1 MVKKVPYLQYEILEF
16 IHDGNKITSIAEL
29 CGYPANSKIITSA
42 INSLITKGLLD
53 EKHKLTETAL
63 KLLNGHYSDR
73 HIHKKYDKSNYA
85 LTIKNTLFNIV
96 NNPYHR
102 WYEYLED
109 FPGDF
114 VKKYSEKYKV
124 DNKYYLF
131 DPFIGSGTTLISGK
145 MLGLKGVGFDIN
157 PVMTFISKQ
166 KLDWS
171 YDIAVFEKEY
181 LKIIDWFVKNNANGD
196 YLTKTPLGKMPKKEI
211 NQWLSPVKQK
221 EIAALYWYI
230 KNKVNPK
237 YSDLFLLI
245 LSSSS
250 IKSSYVAFCPGTTF
264 YPFRQK
270 PDIISEFCN
279 LARYVYEDLSSE
291 YQKNK
296 AVESEV
302 HLASSL
308 NIEDFKKIINKVDLI
323 ITSPPYP
330 NDLEYTRQTRLE
342 MYLLGFTE
350 KMDDVQKIK
359 RTMVKGSTKLIYNS
373 DKPTSE
379 ILNNKRIQKIAKEIY
394 KKTGGKNWGF
404 DYPLMVQMYFSDMYK
419 CLQNY
424 YLTLVKGGTAILV
437 VGDQTIQGVLVPVA
451 EILEDI
457 SKEIGFKKTFIELH
471 RKRRSTGHEV
481 PIPEENLI
489 ITK

>member
-16 IHDGNKITSIAEL
+16 IYEGNKLSSIPEL
-29 CGYPANSKIITSA
+29 CGYPSGSKIIESA
-42 INSLITKGLLD
+42 INSLIKKELLS
-53 EKHKLTETAL
+53 EKYQLSEEAL
-63 KLLNGHYSDR
+63 KLLNGHYRDR
-73 HIHKKYDKSNYA
+73 HTHKKYNKSDFS
-85 LTIKNTLFNIV
+85 LTIRNTLFNIV

-114 VKKYSEKYKV
+114 VSKYSERYKI
-124 DNKYYLF
+124 DKNYYLF

-145 MLGLKGVGFDIN
+145 MLGLKGIGFDIN

-166 KLDWS
+166 KLNWD
-171 YDIAVFEKEY
+171 YDIAFFENEY
-181 LKIIDWFVKNNANGD
+181 KKIIDWFIKNNSNGE
-196 YLTKTPLGKMPKKEI
+196 YLAKTPLGKMPKKEL

-230 KNKVNPK
+230 TNKIDSN
-237 YSDLFLLI
+237 YRDLFLLI
-245 LSSSS
+245 LTSSS

-264 YPFRQK
+264 YPFKQK
-270 PDIISEFCN
+270 PDIISEFCD
-279 LARYVYEDLSSE
+279 LSKCVYEDLSSE

-296 AVESEV
+296 LIESRV
-302 HLASSL
+302 CLASS
-308 NIEDFKKIINKVDLI
+308 IETKDFEKIINKVDLI

-342 MYLLGFTE
+342 MYLLGFAE
-350 KMDDVQKIK
+350 KMEDVQKIK
-359 RTMVKGSTKLIYNS
+359 KTMVKGSTKLIYNN
-373 DKPTSE
+373 DKPIPE
-379 ILNNKRIQKIAKEIY
+379 ILENKRIQKIAKEIY
-394 KKTGGKNWGF
+394 NKTNGKNWGF

-419 CLQNY
+419 CLKNY
-424 YLTLVKGGTAILV
+424 YLTLVKGGTAVLV

-451 EILEDI
+451 EILEDL
-457 SKEIGFKKTFIELH
+457 SKEIGYEKTIIELH

>member
-1 MVKKVPYLQYEILEF
+1 MTKKVPYLQYELLEF
-16 IHDGNKITSIAEL
+16 LHDGYDIAEIPNL
-29 CGYPANSKIITSA
+29 AGYPSSSKIIDSA
-42 INSLITKGLLD
+42 FKSLMRKGLLN
-53 EKHKLTETAL
+53 EKYKLTDEAL
-63 KLLNGHYSDR
+63 NLLNGHYKDR
-73 HIHKKYDKSNYA
+73 HIHKKYNKSDYL
-85 LTIKNTLFNIV
+85 LTIKNTLFSISH
-96 NNPYHR
+96 NPYHR

-114 VKKYSEKYKV
+114 VKKYSEKYKI

-131 DPFIGSGTTLISGK
+131 DPFVGSGTTLISGK

-157 PVMTFISKQ
+157 PVMKFISQ
-166 KLDWS
+166 HKLNWDYS
-171 YDIAVFEKEY
+171 TQTFEKEY
-181 LKIIDWFVKNNANGD
+181 NKIIEWFTKNNSNEK
-196 YLTKTPLGKMPKKEI
+196 YLSMTPLGKMPKKEI

-230 KNKVNPK
+230 TNKTAPK
-237 YSDLFLLI
+237 YKNIFLLI
-245 LSSSS
+245 LTSSS

-279 LARYVYEDLSSE
+279 LSRHVYEDLSSE
-291 YQKNK
+291 HQKNK
-296 AVESEV
+296 LVESKV
-302 HLASSL
+302 YLASSL
-308 NIEDFKKIINKVDLI
+308 EIKDFDKIINKVDLI

-350 KMDDVQKIK
+350 NMEGVQKIK
-359 RTMVKGSTKLIYNS
+359 KTMVKGSTKLIYNS
-373 DKPTSE
+373 DKPIPE
-379 ILNNKRIQKIAKEIY
+379 VQNNKRIQKIAKDIY
-394 KKTGGKNWGF
+394 TKTNGKNWGF

-424 YLTLVKGGTAILV
+424 YLTLVKGGSAILV

-451 EILEDI
+451 EILEDL

-471 RKRRSTGHEV
+471 RERRSTGHDV